1 MDQEMVTMVDNRNL
15 RAIVHDITGG
25 VFLTKAEYIEI
36 CKIIEGACDRS
47 IREYEPPC
55 VEKSIQEKYD
65 MLNPM
70 HREIVRES
78 IDCYLL
84 KERKEG
90 KDLS

>member
-1 MDQEMVTMVDNRNL
+1 
-15 RAIVHDITGG
+15 
-25 VFLTKAEYIEI
+25 
-36 CKIIEGACDRS
+36 
-47 IREYEPPC
+47 
-55 VEKSIQEKYD
+55 

>member
-1 MDQEMVTMVDNRNL
+1 MAEEMVTMVDNRNL
-15 RAIVHDITGG
+15 RAIIHDITGG
-25 VFLTKAEYIEI
+25 IFLTKEEYIQIVRIVER
-36 CKIIEGACDRS
+36 ACDRS

-55 VEKSIQEKYD
+55 VEKSIQEKYN
-65 MLNPM
+65 MLNHM

-84 KERKEG
+84 KEG